1 MYLFLKESG
10 KYMYIVYLKI
20 RMHGAVL
27 VYNKEIKALH
37 DSVKLSKR
45 QKGQLV

>member
-10 KYMYIVYLKI
+10 KYIVYLKI